1 MVEIFKHLISLSTL
15 IFLSACTP
23 TNYIPTPVTDF
34 LDPPIILSCPEH
46 RVVSDASR
54 IEKFVDGDTQGLI
67 DVDFKATITN
77 MRLACESNVDKQSK
91 LGSMDVSISLD
102 FLAERGPANSL
113 GNSKFL
119 YFLAITDRN
128 YKILYRESF
137 KVSFTFET
145 KSSRLI
151 MSSKPIT
158 VELPIQKETTNED
171 YIIFSGFQTSREQLN
186 RNRLEKMQ
194 REN

>member
-1 MVEIFKHLISLSTL
+1 MVQNFKHLIILSTL
-15 IFLSACTP
+15 IFLSACSP
-23 TNYIPTPVTDF
+23 TNYIPTPVRDF

-46 RVVSDASR
+46 RVVSDASQ
-54 IEKFVDGDTQGLI
+54 IEKFVDGGTQGLI

-77 MRLACESNVDKQSK
+77 MRLTCETNVDKQSK
-91 LGSMDVSISLD
+91 LGSMDASISLD
-102 FLAERGPANSL
+102 FLAERGPANAP
-113 GNSKFL
+113 GNSKFS

-137 KVSFTFET
+137 KISFTFET
-145 KSSRLI
+145 KSSRLV

-158 VELPIQKETTNED
+158 VELPIRKETTNKD